1 VNAASLATGRL
12 PVSPWIE
19 TAFAKYGWI
28 WIGLSFG
35 LAAKYALLIKRGIR
49 IRVALVI
56 ADLLLLPMVALI
68 AFSLTSRLGAD
79 GEAAALLSALATVG
93 ADRLVKLYTERFLDR
108 VDSELRAVVDRQ
120 RADIRNEVQAEISAK
135 EVIGDQIAGKAPSE
149 YQTLKRAPVDLGK
162 GKP

>member
-1 VNAASLATGRL
+1 MNAHAVSLGR
-12 PVSPWIE
+12 PAVTPWFE
-19 TAFAKYGWI
+19 AAFLKYGWI

-49 IRVALVI
+49 IRGALVL

-68 AFSLTSRLGAD
+68 AYSITSRLGAN

-120 RADIRNEVQAEISAK
+120 RAEIRNEVQAEISAK
-135 EVIGDQIAGKAPSE
+135 EVIVDQFTGKAPSE
-149 YQTLKRAPVDLGK
+149 YQALKRAPVDLGK

>member
-1 VNAASLATGRL
+1 MNGGALALGR
-12 PVSPWIE
+12 PSVSPWLE
-19 TAFAKYGWI
+19 TAFIKYGWI

-35 LAAKYALLIKRGIR
+35 LAAKYALLIKRGVPLR
-49 IRVALVI
+49 GALII

-68 AFSLTSRLGAD
+68 AYSITSRLGAD

-108 VDSELRAVVDRQ
+108 VDAELQAIAARQ

-135 EVIGDQIAGKAPSE
+135 EVITDQITGKAPVD
-149 YQTLKRAPVDLGK
+149 YQTLRRPPVDLGK
-162 GKP
+162 PS